1 MIGCYAFTLPKKPE
15 NCNGVLVESGFY
27 PFPTEGWKLFRHM
40 QFGKILFNDEIRRNK
55 RDVIARRGEAPTWQ
69 SPPIISVQFEEIVT
83 EFQEIATPVC
93 ALARND
99 IRFSS
104 AQYIDKL

>member
-1 MIGCYAFTLPKKPE
+1 MI
-15 NCNGVLVESGFY
+15 
-27 PFPTEGWKLFRHM
+27 
-40 QFGKILFNDEIRRNK
+40 
-55 RDVIARRGEAPTWQ
+55 DVIARSEATWQ
-69 SPPIISVQFEEIVT
+69 SPPIIAVQFEEIVT